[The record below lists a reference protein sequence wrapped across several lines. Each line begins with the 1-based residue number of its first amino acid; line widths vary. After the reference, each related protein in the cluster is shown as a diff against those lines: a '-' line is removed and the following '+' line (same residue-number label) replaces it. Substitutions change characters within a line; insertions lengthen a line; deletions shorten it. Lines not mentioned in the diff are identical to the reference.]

1 MAPMLSPAR
10 VLPVVLF
17 LGLFAMAARDV
28 VDPDV
33 WWHLETGQYIS
44 EHTRVPRVDPFSYT
58 RGGAPWVAHEWL
70 ADLLL
75 YGIQRVA
82 GWGALIVLFAAIVTA
97 SFFVLYLR
105 CGSRPGLAGLI
116 TLLAACATM
125 PLWGVRPQILSLL
138 LTSLWLLLL
147 ERSERDPKLLWWT
160 LPLMLLWVNLHAGF
174 ALGLALSAVFLAGE
188 WIEGLR
194 RKSARGG
201 MAPSGISPNPG
212 PLRLAALIFLLDL
225 LLVPLNPNGPRLF
238 DYPLETL
245 RSTAMQS
252 YIAEWASPNFHQLE
266 SLPLLVLVLAS
277 FVILAWTRSPM
288 RQRDFLLLPVSL
300 FASLV
305 SIRLIPFFVLI
316 AAPLLARQWAGALP
330 SRSGNF
336 SKSSSTSTALHALL
350 NAGMILTLALFAV
363 VHTIQVIH
371 RQPQAVAQA
380 FPERAVAFLQSHPG
394 LGPIFNHYDWGGYL
408 IWKLYPE
415 TRVFIDGRAD
425 LYGDSM
431 LDPFASTYQFK
442 GDWRRPLERWD
453 IHTVLVP
460 SHSALAVG
468 LGNAPGWSVAY
479 GDAQAVVLTDRPGSL
494 VTLDTR

>member
-44 EHTRVPRVDPFSYT
+44 EHTSVPRLDPFSYT

-75 YGIQRVA
+75 FRIQGIA
-82 GWGALIVLFAAIVTA
+82 GWGAVIVFFAAIVTA
-97 SFFVLYLR
+97 SFFVLYHR
-105 CGSRPGLAGLI
+105 CGPHHCIAGLI

-138 LTSLWLLLL
+138 LTSLWLLIL
-147 ERSERDPKLLWWT
+147 ERSEYDPKLLWWT
-160 LPLMLLWVNLHAGF
+160 LPLTLLWVNFHAGF
-174 ALGLALSAVFLAGE
+174 ALGLALSAAFLAGE

-194 RKSARGG
+194 VKRALGG
-201 MAPSGISPNPG
+201 MPPSGISPNPG
-212 PLRLAALIFLLDL
+212 HLRLAALIFLLDL
-225 LLVPLNPNGPRLF
+225 LLVPLNPNGLRLF
-238 DYPLETL
+238 SYPLETL

-252 YIAEWASPNFHQLE
+252 YIAEWASPNFHQLQY
-266 SLPLLVLVLAS
+266 LPLLVLVLAT
-277 FVILAWTRSPM
+277 FVILGRTQSALRP
-288 RQRDFLLLPVSL
+288 RDFLLLPVSL

-305 SIRLIPFFVLI
+305 SIRMIPFFVLI
-316 AAPLLARQWAGALP
+316 AAPLLARQGAGALQV
-330 SRSGNF
+330 RSGNF
-336 SKSSSTSTALHALL
+336 SKSSSTSTAPHSFL
-350 NAGMILTLALFAV
+350 NAVMILTMAIFAV
-363 VHTIQVIH
+363 VHTAQVIH

-394 LGPIFNHYDWGGYL
+394 FGPIFNHYDWGGYL

-425 LYGDSM
+425 LYGDPM
-431 LDPFASTYQFK
+431 LDQFASTYQFK
-442 GDWRRPLERWD
+442 DDWRRPLEHWD